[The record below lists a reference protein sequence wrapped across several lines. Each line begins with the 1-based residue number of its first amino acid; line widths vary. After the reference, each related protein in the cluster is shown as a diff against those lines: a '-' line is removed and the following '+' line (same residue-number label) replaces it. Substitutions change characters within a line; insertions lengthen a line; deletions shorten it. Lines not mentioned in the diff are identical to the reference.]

1 MKKILA
7 MVLFLAT
14 LTGAQAQNK
23 EAMKQI
29 ESARIALITDRL
41 ALTPDQA
48 EKFWPLYREYN
59 DQRRQLRQE
68 FRDVRQDADAQ
79 NLTEE
84 QGKELM
90 KQAMELKQRELNLDK
105 QYSERMTNVISTQQL
120 LKLRNAERDF
130 QQMLLQRIQDQR
142 QRQQQNQNMMQRREM
157 LRDRNNN

>member
-7 MVLFLAT
+7 MVIFVAV
-14 LTGAQAQNK
+14 LTGAKAQSK

-29 ESARIALITDRL
+29 ESARIALITERL
-41 ALTPDQA
+41 ALTPEQA

-59 DQRRQLRQE
+59 EQRRLLRQE
-68 FRDVRQDADAQ
+68 FRDVRQDADMQ

-84 QGKELM
+84 QSREIM

-105 QYSERMTNVISTQQL
+105 QYSERMSAVISTQQL
-120 LKLRNAERDF
+120 LRLRGAERDF

-142 QRQQQNQNMMQRREM
+142 QRQQQNQDMMQRREM